1 VIIFFYLLD
10 NDTSYM
16 ILISSG
22 IGCLIEVWKVR
33 KAVTIR
39 IDRTRPFPHIRILS
53 KTESED
59 KAEADKTEE
68 EKEIE
73 QHAKYDEEAMK
84 YLSYVLYPL
93 VVGYAAYSLYYDSHK
108 SWYSFILSVLTGCVY
123 TFGFI
128 MMCPQLYINY
138 KLKSVAHLP
147 WRMLTYKALNTFIG
161 TEHFTCRSAWD
172 SFPSLVLRTDSF
184 FVVLCG
190 LCADDLFAFVITMP
204 MLHRLSC
211 FRDDLIFFIFLYQ
224 KWAYRVDY
232 TRTNEF
238 GASFL
243 SEEEKARIEEEDRK
257 ERLAKE
263 AKEGAHVTTGEVA
276 AAAAAAGS
284 EAAAS
289 EQDSSEAAAA
299 EGQLK
304 ADSEDEADA
313 AVDEATLRHRS
324 QLNSVD

>member
-1 VIIFFYLLD
+1 ML
-10 NDTSYM
+10 
-16 ILISSG
+16 
-22 IGCLIEVWKVR
+22 
-33 KAVTIR
+33 
-39 IDRTRPFPHIRILS
+39 H
-53 KTESED
+53 
-59 KAEADKTEE
+59 AD
-68 EKEIE
+68 
-73 QHAKYDEEAMK
+73 
-84 YLSYVLYPL
+84 
-93 VVGYAAYSLYYDSHK
+93 SL
-108 SWYSFILSVLTGCVY
+108 
-123 TFGFI
+123 
-128 MMCPQLYINY
+128 
-138 KLKSVAHLP
+138 
-147 WRMLTYKALNTFIG
+147 
-161 TEHFTCRSAWD
+161 
-172 SFPSLVLRTDSF
+172 

-263 AKEGAHVTTGEVA
+263 AAAGVPST

-284 EAAAS
+284 AAAAS
-289 EQDSSEAAAA
+289 EQSSSEAAAA
-299 EGQLK
+299 EGQPK